1 MVNRLQSWI
10 FITLALT
17 TMGWGMV
24 PIVRVLF
31 GLDDKLSGSYIW
43 SLSFIIGGL
52 MCGLT
57 AMLLMVRK
65 QPQIRTYLDD
75 DSGENKH
82 TDKNKSTN
90 TKRISTAAKLHSTGL
105 LIFTGI
111 PLINFLACYFL
122 WVKTR
127 HKSEYLDYQG
137 REAICFQISIYLYL
151 LMCLFMAY
159 IIIGAFVV
167 PLILL
172 FHLFATLTAIFITLK
187 GELFRYP
194 ANISI
199 INRTP
204 E

>member
-10 FITLALT
+10 FILIALF

-24 PIVRVLF
+24 PIVRFAF
-31 GLDDKLSGSYIW
+31 GLDNQLGGSYIW
-43 SLSFIIGGL
+43 SVSFIIGGL

-57 AMLLMVRK
+57 AMLMMVRK
-65 QPQIRTYLDD
+65 QPLINTYLGDA
-75 DSGENKH
+75 SQAN
-82 TDKNKSTN
+82 DKQ
-90 TKRISTAAKLHSTGL
+90 TAAKLHATGL

-111 PLINFLACYFL
+111 PLMNFLACYFL
-122 WVKTR
+122 WLRTR
-127 HKSEYLDYQG
+127 GRSEYLDYQG

-172 FHLFATLTAIFITLK
+172 FHLLATLSAIFSTLDGK
-187 GELFRYP
+187 LFRYP
-194 ANISI
+194 ANIEI
-199 INRTP
+199 IKRTP
-204 E
+204 R

>member
-1 MVNRLQSWI
+1 M
-10 FITLALT
+10 LALI

-24 PIVRVLF
+24 PIVRVIF
-31 GLDDKLSGSYIW
+31 GLDDKLAGSYIW
-43 SLSFIIGGL
+43 SLSFIIGGV
-52 MCGLT
+52 MFGLT

-65 QPQIRTYLDD
+65 QPKIRTYLNE
-75 DSGENKH
+75 SLGE
-82 TDKNKSTN
+82 TN
-90 TKRISTAAKLHSTGL
+90 QESASAAARLHATGL

-111 PLINFLACYFL
+111 PLLNFLVCYFL

-127 HKSEYLDYQG
+127 HQSEYLDYQG

-172 FHLFATLTAIFITLK
+172 FHLLATLTAIVVTLN
-187 GELFRYP
+187 GRQFRYP

-199 INRTP
+199 IRRTP

>member
-10 FITLALT
+10 FIFFALT
-17 TMGWGMV
+17 FMGWGMI
-24 PIVRVLF
+24 PIVRAIL
-31 GLDDKLSGSYIW
+31 GLDEKLTGSYIW
-43 SLSFIIGGL
+43 SVSFIIGGL

-65 QPQIRTYLDD
+65 QPKINHYHN
-75 DSGENKH
+75 SAE
-82 TDKNKSTN
+82 TN
-90 TKRISTAAKLHSTGL
+90 DVITAAKIHASGL

-111 PLINFLACYFL
+111 PLMNFLVCYFL
-122 WVKTR
+122 WLR
-127 HKSEYLDYQG
+127 SRGRSEYLDYQG

-159 IIIGAFVV
+159 IIIGAFAV

-172 FHLFATLTAIFITLK
+172 FHLIATLTAISQTLGDK
-187 GELFRYP
+187 RYNYP

-199 INRTP
+199 IERTASKTT
-204 E
+204 